1 MKNDTLKAVTI
12 SLGLLS
18 TQTLIAQAENQINQQ
33 AEITVNCQL
42 PATNCDNSSQDLNCH
57 LMMNP
62 SSIEEGTKAMGKA
75 LGILRKGEITT
86 AERVAAE
93 EEREAEAGRGEVVNA
108 ISSNSSHQVLRLRG
122 GGPKP
127 KKQLTGGFKST
138 GDSSEEEDT
147 IADPDLE
154 SEDTQ
159 PMSGEVN
166 KYLKNEIINNIYTE
180 CLAEVAKLTLGGG
193 TAAGDISKET
203 AEWAAAKEAAEYSKR
218 KAERAVIIATKKTE
232 EAKGIMDEAKKS
244 AKTAARVPMQGSAA
258 EQAVITTTINYE
270 KAREAYTITNYEA
283 TRLAVT
289 LAEAHVE
296 TEDAVLYA
304 ISVRNTGQQAT
315 AEAGIDTAKEVEE
328 EALAAVEAAKG
339 DAESKEN
346 RMNDEKKKL
355 EDVKNLQGGTQTNI
369 TPAMRAAMKEFEED
383 KTVAEAARSRAK
395 TADLAANALKIKAQR
410 AMNDGGDDDEMLNL
424 QVYAA
429 AENSWIET
437 AEGYKIARDNANK
450 NGLDTAELTT
460 VIEKAEKQAA
470 SWASHIFS
478 IKNVEKTKTA

>member
-75 LGILRKGEITT
+75 LGILIKGEITT

-180 CLAEVAKLTLGGG
+180 
-193 TAAGDISKET
+193 
-203 AEWAAAKEAAEYSKR
+203 
-218 KAERAVIIATKKTE
+218 
-232 EAKGIMDEAKKS
+232 
-244 AKTAARVPMQGSAA
+244 
-258 EQAVITTTINYE
+258 
-270 KAREAYTITNYEA
+270 
-283 TRLAVT
+283 
-289 LAEAHVE
+289 
-296 TEDAVLYA
+296 
-304 ISVRNTGQQAT
+304 
-315 AEAGIDTAKEVEE
+315 
-328 EALAAVEAAKG
+328 
-339 DAESKEN
+339 
-346 RMNDEKKKL
+346 
-355 EDVKNLQGGTQTNI
+355 
-369 TPAMRAAMKEFEED
+369 
-383 KTVAEAARSRAK
+383 
-395 TADLAANALKIKAQR
+395 
-410 AMNDGGDDDEMLNL
+410 
-424 QVYAA
+424 
-429 AENSWIET
+429 
-437 AEGYKIARDNANK
+437 
-450 NGLDTAELTT
+450 
-460 VIEKAEKQAA
+460 
-470 SWASHIFS
+470 
-478 IKNVEKTKTA
+478 